1 MSAPLVLPF
10 SGSEVTLVSGRRQVV
25 RIHSTLSEPLPVVSG
40 VPQGSILGPLLFS
53 IYTNDLPS
61 VPQKCSSQSY
71 VDDTKLTISFQLK
84 DKLDAI
90 TNIKDDLLKISK
102 WCSNNFLLL
111 NPGKTKLMVFGS
123 RQLRA
128 KLDDF
133 CFPFMGKDL
142 VSVHTAKDL
151 GVTLDSNLSYDEQVI
166 KTVSSCMSRIGHSR

>member
-1 MSAPLVLPF
+1 MSSPLVLPF
-10 SGSEVTLVSGRRQVV
+10 SGSVVTLVVGDKWYEFTHR
-25 RIHSTLSEPLPVVSG
+25 HSTLSEPLPVVSG

-90 TNIKDDLLKISK
+90 TDIKDDLVLKISK

-151 GVTLDSNLSYDEQVI
+151 PGRDSGL
-166 KTVSSCMSRIGHSR
+166 